1 MMIDNVI
8 ETFCKIVFMEI
19 YVCRQCNG
27 NVEKQMGCSIIMGF
41 LAGHETWKSSG
52 DNVDGC
58 HHWERDRTSGAS
70 DGRMLRPLLPGGG
83 GRSLIRAVRSLRIAS
98 NS

>member
-1 MMIDNVI
+1 MFVDNV
-8 ETFCKIVFMEI
+8 
-19 YVCRQCNG
+19 
-27 NVEKQMGCSIIMGF
+27 MGCSRIMGF

-58 HHWERDRTSGAS
+58 HHCERGRTSGAS

-83 GRSLIRAVRSLRIAS
+83 GRSLRRVRAVRSLRRVS
-98 NS
+98 YSWPQ